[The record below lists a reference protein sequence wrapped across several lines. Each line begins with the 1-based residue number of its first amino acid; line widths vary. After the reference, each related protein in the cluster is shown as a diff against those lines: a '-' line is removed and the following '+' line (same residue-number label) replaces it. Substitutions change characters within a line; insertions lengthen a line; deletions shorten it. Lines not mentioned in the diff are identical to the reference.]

1 MTFAWRGRRL
11 QSICRSKGSVM
22 TAAFHA
28 PEVGTAT
35 RWREAVVGAWAVPA
49 VRAGTLGS
57 CFILVGSLTPAFL
70 PADNA
75 FDHVW
80 LLRELQHGAGRV
92 LATAVLLFG
101 VLILLWA
108 WLRLH
113 PRDDGVDVSRAT
125 LALWGLPL
133 LLAPPLFSSDA
144 YSYAAQGQIVH
155 QGFDPYAVGPGLLGG
170 HFAEQVDPLWLWTPA
185 PYGPLALQIQHAVV
199 DLMGSNP
206 YASAVGMRLP
216 AIAALVVIATLL
228 PRIATALGRD
238 PRLALWLGVLN
249 PLTVLHLLGGAHND
263 VIMIAL
269 VVVALWLATKRRLV
283 LASLAVAL
291 AAAVKQPALVAVVA
305 VGLLCAP
312 TPPRS
317 RQGAWTRERLVNVA
331 TVSAVALGGFAFITA
346 ATGLGYGWIDAMR
359 VPGQVRTYLAPSTGV
374 GSLLELLLHITGHQ
388 VGAGLA
394 VPVMRVVGLL
404 ACALVVGWLVLRK
417 APRQPVTVLVLMLLA
432 IVVCA
437 PSLHPWYVLWGGLLL
452 GLTTVDRARL
462 RVATWLT
469 ALFACYGV
477 IDFAAH
483 NGLVAFGV
491 SGGLALL
498 WVATGHDREL
508 VHPGDPRRPHR
519 TWPELVH
526 STAQMSVRRAGSD
539 AVPETLPE
547 SSALRGTTSSGPDA
561 DLRAPAAPPEA
572 TVPVPAR
579 GQIRHRATAA
589 RHTERSWP

>member
-1 MTFAWRGRRL
+1 MTA
-11 QSICRSKGSVM
+11 
-22 TAAFHA
+22 TAAFRA
-28 PEVGTAT
+28 VGGAA

-57 CFILVGSLTPAFL
+57 CLILVGSLTPAFL
-70 PADNA
+70 PAGNT

-170 HFAEQVDPLWLWTPA
+170 QFAQQVDPLWLWTPA

-249 PLTVLHLLGGAHND
+249 QLTRLHLLRGSHND

-269 VVVALWLATKRRLV
+269 IVMALWLATQRRLV

-317 RQGAWTRERLVNVA
+317 RLGAWTRQRLAHVA
-331 TVSAVALGGFAFITA
+331 TASVVALGGFAVITA
-346 ATGLGYGWIDAMR
+346 ATGLGYGWLGEMR

-374 GSLLELLLHITGHQ
+374 GSLLELLLHLTGHR
-388 VGAGLA
+388 VGASLA

-404 ACALVVGWLVLRK
+404 ACALVVGWLVLRR
-417 APRQPVTVLVLMLLA
+417 APRQPVTVLVLILL
-432 IVVCA
+432 VVVVSA
-437 PSLHPWYVLWGGLLL
+437 PTLHPWYVLWGGLLL
-452 GLTTVDRARL
+452 GLTNMDRARL
-462 RVATWLT
+462 RAATWLT

-508 VHPGDPRRPHR
+508 VHLGDPRRPHR
-519 TWPELVH
+519 TRAEPVH
-526 STAQMSVRRAGSD
+526 SSVQMSVRAGSD
-539 AVPETLPE
+539 AVLGAVSE
-547 SSALRGTTSSGPDA
+547 SPALRRTTSSGPDV
-561 DLRAPAAPPEA
+561 DLWEPAAHA
-572 TVPVPAR
+572 GAAVSVSAQ
-579 GQIRHRATAA
+579 GQVRHRATAPP
-589 RHTERSWP
+589 HTERSRP

>member
-1 MTFAWRGRRL
+1 
-11 QSICRSKGSVM
+11 M
-22 TAAFHA
+22 TATAA
-28 PEVGTAT
+28 CRPAVGTVV
-35 RWREAVVGAWAVPA
+35 RWREAVVGAWAIPA

-92 LATAVLLFG
+92 LATAVLLLG

-113 PRDDGVDVSRAT
+113 PREDGVDVSRAT

-144 YSYAAQGQIVH
+144 YSYAAQGRIVH
-155 QGFDPYAVGPGLLGG
+155 LGLNPYAVGPGLLGG
-170 HFAEQVDPLWLWTPA
+170 QFAQQVDPLWRWTPA

-238 PRLALWLGVLN
+238 PQLALWLGVLN

-263 VIMIAL
+263 AIMIAL
-269 VVVALWLATKRRLV
+269 VVVALWLATQRRLV

-312 TPPRS
+312 APPLS
-317 RQGAWTRERLVNVA
+317 RQGAWTRQRLVHVA
-331 TVSAVALGGFAFITA
+331 TASAVALAGFAAITA
-346 ATGLGYGWIDAMR
+346 VTGLGYGWIREMSI
-359 VPGQVRTYLAPSTGV
+359 PGQVRTYLAPSTAI
-374 GSLLELLLHITGHQ
+374 GSVLELLLHLTGHQ
-388 VGAGLA
+388 AGASLA
-394 VPVMRVVGLL
+394 VPVMRGVGLL
-404 ACALVVGWLVLRK
+404 VCALVVGWLVVRR
-417 APRQPVTVLVLMLLA
+417 APRQPVTVLVLIFLT

-437 PSLHPWYVLWGGLLL
+437 PSLHPWYVLWGGLLI
-452 GLTTVDRARL
+452 GLTPVDRARL
-462 RVATWLT
+462 RVATWVT

-508 VHPGDPRRPHR
+508 VHLSDPRRPHSKG
-519 TWPELVH
+519 PEALRSSV
-526 STAQMSVRRAGSD
+526 QMPVRGAGSD
-539 AVPETLPE
+539 AVLVAPPE

-561 DLRAPAAPPEA
+561 DLRTPAAPPEA

-579 GQIRHRATAA
+579 GRVWRRAPAP
-589 RHTERSWP
+589 RHTERSWS

>member
-1 MTFAWRGRRL
+1 
-11 QSICRSKGSVM
+11 M

-75 FDHVW
+75 FNHVW

-133 LLAPPLFSSDA
+133 
-144 YSYAAQGQIVH
+144 
-155 QGFDPYAVGPGLLGG
+155 
-170 HFAEQVDPLWLWTPA
+170 
-185 PYGPLALQIQHAVV
+185 
-199 DLMGSNP
+199 
-206 YASAVGMRLP
+206 
-216 AIAALVVIATLL
+216 
-228 PRIATALGRD
+228 
-238 PRLALWLGVLN
+238 
-249 PLTVLHLLGGAHND
+249 
-263 VIMIAL
+263 
-269 VVVALWLATKRRLV
+269 
-283 LASLAVAL
+283 
-291 AAAVKQPALVAVVA
+291 
-305 VGLLCAP
+305 
-312 TPPRS
+312 
-317 RQGAWTRERLVNVA
+317 
-331 TVSAVALGGFAFITA
+331 
-346 ATGLGYGWIDAMR
+346 
-359 VPGQVRTYLAPSTGV
+359 
-374 GSLLELLLHITGHQ
+374 
-388 VGAGLA
+388 
-394 VPVMRVVGLL
+394 
-404 ACALVVGWLVLRK
+404 
-417 APRQPVTVLVLMLLA
+417 
-432 IVVCA
+432 
-437 PSLHPWYVLWGGLLL
+437 
-452 GLTTVDRARL
+452 
-462 RVATWLT
+462 
-469 ALFACYGV
+469 CYGV

-579 GQIRHRATAA
+579 GQVRHRATAA

>member
-1 MTFAWRGRRL
+1 MSPSGGVAPVTFAWRGRRL

-75 FDHVW
+75 FNHVW

-249 PLTVLHLLGGAHND
+249 PLTVLHLLVG
-263 VIMIAL
+263 
-269 VVVALWLATKRRLV
+269 ALWLATKRRLV

-312 TPPRS
+312 TPPPS
-317 RQGAWTRERLVNVA
+317 RQGAWTRQRLVHVA
-331 TVSAVALGGFAFITA
+331 TATAVALVGFAVITA
-346 ATGLGYGWIDAMR
+346 ATGLGYGWLGAMH
-359 VPGQVRTYLAPSTGV
+359 VPGEVRTYLAPSTGV
-374 GSLLELLLHITGHQ
+374 GSLLELLLRLTGHQ

-404 ACALVVGWLVLRK
+404 ACTLVVGWLVLRR
-417 APRQPVTVLVLMLLA
+417 APSQPVTVLVLIFLA
-432 IVVCA
+432 IVVSA
-437 PSLHPWYVLWGGLLL
+437 PTLHPWYVLWGGLLL

-519 TWPELVH
+519 TRPELVH
-526 STAQMSVRRAGSD
+526 S
-539 AVPETLPE
+539 
-547 SSALRGTTSSGPDA
+547 SA
-561 DLRAPAAPPEA
+561 
-572 TVPVPAR
+572 PV
-579 GQIRHRATAA
+579 
-589 RHTERSWP
+589 SY

>member
-1 MTFAWRGRRL
+1 
-11 QSICRSKGSVM
+11 M

-75 FDHVW
+75 FNHVW

-101 VLILLWA
+101 VLILLRA

-170 HFAEQVDPLWLWTPA
+170 QFAEQVNPLWLWTPA

-238 PRLALWLGVLN
+238 PRLR
-249 PLTVLHLLGGAHND
+249 P
-263 VIMIAL
+263 
-269 VVVALWLATKRRLV
+269 VARCAE
-283 LASLAVAL
+283 
-291 AAAVKQPALVAVVA
+291 PA
-305 VGLLCAP
+305 
-312 TPPRS
+312 
-317 RQGAWTRERLVNVA
+317 
-331 TVSAVALGGFAFITA
+331 
-346 ATGLGYGWIDAMR
+346 
-359 VPGQVRTYLAPSTGV
+359 
-374 GSLLELLLHITGHQ
+374 
-388 VGAGLA
+388 
-394 VPVMRVVGLL
+394 
-404 ACALVVGWLVLRK
+404 
-417 APRQPVTVLVLMLLA
+417 
-432 IVVCA
+432 
-437 PSLHPWYVLWGGLLL
+437 
-452 GLTTVDRARL
+452 DRA
-462 RVATWLT
+462 
-469 ALFACYGV
+469 
-477 IDFAAH
+477 
-483 NGLVAFGV
+483 
-491 SGGLALL
+491 
-498 WVATGHDREL
+498 
-508 VHPGDPRRPHR
+508 P
-519 TWPELVH
+519 
-526 STAQMSVRRAGSD
+526 
-539 AVPETLPE
+539 
-547 SSALRGTTSSGPDA
+547 
-561 DLRAPAAPPEA
+561 
-572 TVPVPAR
+572 PAR
-579 GQIRHRATAA
+579 RGPQ
-589 RHTERSWP
+589 